1 MQGGEIHTPHTKK
14 KRGGNH
20 LDKIGNMVVR
30 MRMLNIILNETVQ
43 GDKIRNKVETT
54 LAVITD

>member
-1 MQGGEIHTPHTKK
+1 MA
-14 KRGGNH
+14 
-20 LDKIGNMVVR
+20 VR